1 MKLEILVGPPGCGK
15 STYVKQHLSDYTYIN
30 QDSQGKVGHLD
41 RFNEAIKKGEHIVVD
56 RMNFDKEQRA
66 RYIVP
71 AKANAYDVKIT
82 VFHVPRKTCIERCIA
97 RKDHETIKD
106 ETSAR
111 KAINFFFSR
120 YQEPTTDEGE
130 LVFKNPEGERRP
142 AIICDLD
149 GTLCNIE
156 HRKHLVQKA
165 IDKTKA
171 GKPNWPAFFKA
182 MADDKA
188 NEWCAEILRQFSGT
202 HEIVFCSGRPEE
214 YREVTEKW
222 LKDHNL
228 HFGYLFMRSSS
239 DYRQDNIVKEIIL
252 NFDVLTQ
259 FKPLFA
265 IDDRQQVVDMWRKNG
280 IVCLQCAEGDF

>member
-1 MKLEILVGPPGCGK
+1 MKLHILVGPPGCGK
-15 STYVKQHLSDYTYIN
+15 SYYAKKTASTYIN
-30 QDSQGKVGHLD
+30 QDSQGKVEHLH
-41 RFNEAIKKGEHIVVD
+41 RFLEAVKKGEDIIVD
-56 RMNFDKEQRA
+56 RMNFDREQRK
-66 RYIVP
+66 RYIEP
-71 AKANAYDVKIT
+71 AKVNGYDVVIY
-82 VFHVPRKTCIERCIA
+82 VFHLPRKLCIERCIA

-106 ETSAR
+106 EVSAR

-130 LVFKNPEGERRP
+130 IIFINPEEERRP

-156 HRKHLVQKA
+156 HRKHLVQRA
-165 IDKTKA
+165 IDKTKE
-171 GKPNWPAFFKA
+171 GKPNWPAFFRA
-182 MADDKA
+182 MANDKV
-188 NEWCAEILRQFSGT
+188 NEWCAELLRHHHISYD
-202 HEIVFCSGRPEE
+202 IVFCSGRPEE

-222 LKDHNL
+222 LKAHNL
-228 HFGYLFMRSSS
+228 YFGHLFMRSSS